1 MNDIF
6 KVRRRI
12 AIASFL
18 HVIGILY
25 GCGWIVVEGTTQMQA
40 NLQAASPIIM
50 AIVAALIGNVSHY
63 MHLVHAIDK
72 IGASDG

>member
-1 MNDIF
+1 
-6 KVRRRI
+6 
-12 AIASFL
+12 
-18 HVIGILY
+18 
-25 GCGWIVVEGTTQMQA
+25 MQA

-63 MHLVHAIDK
+63 MHSVHAIDK